1 MSLCHSEDLEDLARR
16 CPGFLLEDLAFLLRC
31 AEQSS
36 HDRLVRGKSQ
46 ELASMVGEGL
56 LEVKVGKE
64 DFAAALRQAQDALAD
79 AAGAPKIPEV
89 TWEDVGNLVGY
100 FFKMIF

>member
-16 CPGFLLEDLAFLLRC
+16 CPGFLLEDLAFLMRC

-36 HDRLVRGKSQ
+36 HDRLVRGKS
-46 ELASMVGEGL
+46 LASMVGEGL

-89 TWEDVGNLVGY
+89 MWEDVGNLVG
-100 FFKMIF
+100 